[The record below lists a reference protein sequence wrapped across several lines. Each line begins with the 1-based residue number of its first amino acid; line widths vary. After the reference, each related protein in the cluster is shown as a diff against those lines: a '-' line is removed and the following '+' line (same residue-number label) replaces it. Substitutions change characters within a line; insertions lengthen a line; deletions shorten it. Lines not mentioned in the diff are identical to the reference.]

1 MGSGSGFPTLWRC
14 AVACSLGSRIKI
26 SDERSAERLCR
37 DVGDHH
43 GDHRPLNPEA
53 PQAPLIFATARLPR
67 TCSPAIRSEWR
78 SACPAFLATALSRV
92 CAKWLENDLH
102 HPRTPL
108 TLAELLTEENVE
120 AVAAL
125 NLYSQYD
132 EDLAERDRHQSRL
145 LPCLAS
151 L

>member
-1 MGSGSGFPTLWRC
+1 MPRI
-14 AVACSLGSRIKI
+14 SRNRAI
-26 SDERSAERLCR
+26 
-37 DVGDHH
+37 
-43 GDHRPLNPEA
+43 
-53 PQAPLIFATARLPR
+53 ARL
-67 TCSPAIRSEWR
+67 
-78 SACPAFLATALSRV
+78 

-132 EDLAERDRHQSRL
+132 EDLAERDRRQSLILAWQQARPTGRL
-145 LPCLAS
+145 Q
-151 L
+151 